1 VTHHL
6 VLDTNIVLDM
16 LVFRDPRTHALH
28 AALFEDPVM
37 PDLLWLATA
46 PMREELARV
55 LAYPHIAVRL
65 AFHGLQA
72 AQVLSQF
79 DARARIVSVAPKAP
93 ATCKDPDDQKFI
105 DLAVSHGATLL
116 SKDKAVL
123 CMRRRLMKLG
133 VVEVGVEWRGLA
145 FRVRVGLRSGFG
157 VLDQ

>member
-1 VTHHL
+1 MSRHL
-6 VLDTNIVLDM
+6 VLDTNIVLDT

-28 AALFEDPVM
+28 AALFDEPGK

-46 PMREELARV
+46 AMGEELARV

-72 AQVLSQF
+72 GQLLSQF
-79 DARARIVSVAPKAP
+79 DARARIVPVPSKAP

-123 CMRRRLMKLG
+123 CMRKRLLALG
-133 VVEVGVEWRGLA
+133 VLDVGVEWRG
-145 FRVRVGLRSGFG
+145 
-157 VLDQ
+157 

>member
-1 VTHHL
+1 MSHHL
-6 VLDTNIVLDM
+6 VLDTNIVLDT
-16 LVFRDPRTHALH
+16 LVFRDPRTHALQ
-28 AALFEDPVM
+28 AALFDNPVM
-37 PDLLWLATA
+37 PDLLWLATP

-72 AQVLSQF
+72 AQVLGQF
-79 DARARIVSVAPKAP
+79 DARARIVPVAPKAP

-123 CMRRRLMKLG
+123 CMRKRLVKLG
-133 VVEVGVEWRGLA
+133 VVDVGVVWPQGPVASPQPSPIL
-145 FRVRVGLRSGFG
+145 
-157 VLDQ
+157 

>member
-1 VTHHL
+1 MTHHL
-6 VLDTNIVLDM
+6 VLDTNIVLDA

-28 AALFEDPVM
+28 AALFDEPGK
-37 PDLLWLATA
+37 PDLLWLATV

-65 AFHGLQA
+65 AYYGLAA

-79 DARARIVSVAPKAP
+79 DTRARIVPLAPKAS

-123 CMRRRLMKLG
+123 CMRRRLIKLG
-133 VVEVGVEWRGLA
+133 VVDVGVDWRG
-145 FRVRVGLRSGFG
+145 
-157 VLDQ
+157 

>member
-1 VTHHL
+1 VNHHL

-16 LVFRDPRTHALH
+16 LVFRDSRARDLH
-28 AALFEDPVM
+28 AALFDEPVM
-37 PDLLWLATA
+37 SHLLWLATA

-79 DARARIVSVAPKAP
+79 DARARILPVAPKAP

-123 CMRRRLMKLG
+123 CMRKRLMKLG
-133 VVEVGVEWRGLA
+133 VVDVGVVWRGPQTA
-145 FRVRVGLRSGFG
+145 T
-157 VLDQ
+157 Q

>member
-1 VTHHL
+1 VSHHL

-16 LVFRDPRTHALH
+16 LVFRDPRTHALS
-28 AALFEDPVM
+28 AALFENPEI
-37 PDLLWLATA
+37 PDLMWLATA

-72 AQVLSQF
+72 GQVLSQF
-79 DARARIVSVAPKAP
+79 DARARIVPVAPKAP

-123 CMRRRLMKLG
+123 CMRKRLMKLG
-133 VVEVGVEWRGLA
+133 VVDVGEERRGPQA
-145 FRVRVGLRSGFG
+145 AT
-157 VLDQ
+157 Q

>member
-1 VTHHL
+1 VSQHL

-16 LVFRDPRTHALH
+16 LVFRDPRTDALH

-79 DARARIVSVAPKAP
+79 DARARIVPLAPKAP
-93 ATCKDPDDQKFI
+93 VTCKDPDDQKFI

-123 CMRRRLMKLG
+123 CMRKRLMKLG
-133 VVEVGVEWRGLA
+133 VVDLGVEWRG
-145 FRVRVGLRSGFG
+145 
-157 VLDQ
+157 

>member
-1 VTHHL
+1 MSHHL

>member
-1 VTHHL
+1 MIHPL
-6 VLDTNIVLDM
+6 VLDTNIVLDA

-28 AALFEDPVM
+28 HAVFGDVAR
-37 PDLLWLATA
+37 PDVLWLATA

-55 LAYPHIAVRL
+55 LAYPHIAARL
-65 AFHGLQA
+65 AFYGLQA

-79 DARARIVSVAPKAP
+79 DARVRIVPVPPKAP

-105 DLAVSHGATLL
+105 DLAVSHGAILL

-133 VVEVGVEWRGLA
+133 VVGVGVEWRA
-145 FRVRVGLRSGFG
+145 
-157 VLDQ
+157 

>member
-1 VTHHL
+1 MSHHL

-79 DARARIVSVAPKAP
+79 DARARIVPLAPKAP
-93 ATCKDPDDQKFI
+93 VTCKDPDDQKFI

-123 CMRRRLMKLG
+123 CMCKLLIKLG
-133 VVEVGVEWRGLA
+133 AVNVGVEWCG
-145 FRVRVGLRSGFG
+145 
-157 VLDQ
+157 

>member
-1 VTHHL
+1 MIHHL
-6 VLDTNIVLDM
+6 VLDTNIVLDT
-16 LVFRDPRTHALH
+16 LVFLDPRTHALH
-28 AALFEDPVM
+28 AALFDEPVM

-55 LAYPHIAVRL
+55 LAYPHIAARL

-72 AQVLSQF
+72 GQVLSQV
-79 DARARIVSVAPKAP
+79 DARVRIVPVASKAP

-105 DLAVSHGATLL
+105 DLAVSHGASLL

-133 VVEVGVEWRGLA
+133 VVEVGSLWQPTHA
-145 FRVRVGLRSGFG
+145 A
-157 VLDQ
+157 DK

>member
-1 VTHHL
+1 
-6 VLDTNIVLDM
+6 M

>member
-6 VLDTNIVLDM
+6 VLDTNIVLDT
-16 LVFRDPRTHALH
+16 LVFRDSRTHALH
-28 AALFEDPVM
+28 AALFDEPVM
-37 PDLLWLATA
+37 PNLLWLTTA

-79 DARARIVSVAPKAP
+79 DARAHITPVAPKAP

-105 DLAVSHGATLL
+105 DLAVAHGATLL

-123 CMRRRLMKLG
+123 CMRKRLMKLG
-133 VVEVGVEWRGLA
+133 VVDVGVDWLEVHA
-145 FRVRVGLRSGFG
+145 V
-157 VLDQ
+157 Q

>member
-1 VTHHL
+1 MTHHL

-16 LVFRDPRTHALH
+16 LVFRDIRTHALH
-28 AALFEDPVM
+28 AALFDEPVM

-65 AFHGLQA
+65 AFHGLHA

-79 DARARIVSVAPKAP
+79 DARARIVPRAPKAS

-105 DLAVSHGATLL
+105 DLAISHGATLL

-123 CMRRRLMKLG
+123 CMRKRLMKLG
-133 VVEVGVEWRGLA
+133 VEYVGVVWPHGPVASPQPSPIL
-145 FRVRVGLRSGFG
+145 
-157 VLDQ
+157 

>member
-1 VTHHL
+1 MSHHL
-6 VLDTNIVLDM
+6 VLDTNIVLDA

-28 AALFEDPVM
+28 AAVFDEPVM

-65 AFHGLQA
+65 AYYGLAA

-79 DARARIVSVAPKAP
+79 DARARIVPVAPKAP

-123 CMRRRLMKLG
+123 CMRKRLMKLG
-133 VVEVGVEWRGLA
+133 VEYVGVVWPQGPVASPQPSPIL
-145 FRVRVGLRSGFG
+145 
-157 VLDQ
+157 

>member
-1 VTHHL
+1 MTQHL

-28 AALFEDPVM
+28 AALFDEPVM

-72 AQVLSQF
+72 GQVLSQF
-79 DARARIVSVAPKAP
+79 DARARIVPVAPKVP

-105 DLAVSHGATLL
+105 DLSVSHGATLL

-123 CMRRRLMKLG
+123 CMRKRLMKLG
-133 VVEVGVEWRGLA
+133 VKYVGVVWPQGPLA
-145 FRVRVGLRSGFG
+145 SSLPSRIF
-157 VLDQ
+157 

>member
-1 VTHHL
+1 MSHHL
-6 VLDTNIVLDM
+6 VLDTNIVLDT
-16 LVFRDPRTHALH
+16 LVFRDPRTRALH
-28 AALFEDPVM
+28 AALFDEPVM

-65 AFHGLQA
+65 AYYGLAA

-79 DARARIVSVAPKAP
+79 DARARIVPVAPKAP

-123 CMRRRLMKLG
+123 CMRKRLIKLG
-133 VVEVGVEWRGLA
+133 ALDVGVEWRG
-145 FRVRVGLRSGFG
+145 
-157 VLDQ
+157 

>member
-1 VTHHL
+1 VSHHL

-16 LVFRDPRTHALH
+16 LVFRDFRTHALH
-28 AALFEDPVM
+28 AALFDDPVM

-65 AFHGLQA
+65 AFYGLEA

-123 CMRRRLMKLG
+123 CMRKRLMRLG
-133 VVEVGVEWRGLA
+133 VVEVGVEWREVHA
-145 FRVRVGLRSGFG
+145 A
-157 VLDQ
+157 Q

>member
-1 VTHHL
+1 MTHLL
-6 VLDTNIVLDM
+6 VLDTNIVLDT

-28 AALFEDPVM
+28 AAVFNEPVM
-37 PDLLWLATA
+37 PDLMWLATA

-55 LAYPHIAVRL
+55 LAYRHIAVRL

-72 AQVLSQF
+72 AQVLGHF
-79 DARARIVSVAPKAP
+79 DARARIVPLAPKAS

-123 CMRRRLMKLG
+123 CMRKRLIKLG
-133 VVEVGVEWRGLA
+133 VLDVGVEWRG
-145 FRVRVGLRSGFG
+145 
-157 VLDQ
+157 